1 VKTETIVGIER
12 ATRKRERDKERGK
25 KVEEKTSRRIV
36 KRGDAIMSHK
46 NTVAL
51 ILIRSG
57 SGVFTR
63 WVWPIWE
70 EEVCSVELR
79 PG

>member
-1 VKTETIVGIER
+1 MKTETIVGIER
-12 ATRKRERDKERGK
+12 ATGEKEKKKERGK
-25 KVEEKTSRRIV
+25 EVEEKTSRRID
-36 KRGDAIMSHK
+36 KRGNAIMSHK
-46 NTVAL
+46 NKVAL

-63 WVWPIWE
+63 WIWPIWDG
-70 EEVCSVELR
+70 EVCSVELR